1 MSYLDPI
8 TGDWA
13 FVAAAYGVIL
23 GGVGLYAITLVRRL
37 RRARG
42 ADADL
47 TANAKPVSGP
57 SSEPPAAPGP

>member
-8 TGDWA
+8 ASDWG
-13 FVAAAYGVIL
+13 FVSAAYGVIL

-42 ADADL
+42 ADL
-47 TANAKPVSGP
+47 TANAEPDP
-57 SSEPPAAPGP
+57 SPSPEPPVDPGA

>member
-8 TGDWA
+8 TGDLG

-42 ADADL
+42 ADL
-47 TANAKPVSGP
+47 ETNAEPDPSPSPAIPVD
-57 SSEPPAAPGP
+57 PGA

>member
-23 GGVGLYAITLVRRL
+23 VAIGLYAITLVRRL
-37 RRARG
+37 RLARG
-42 ADADL
+42 ADLD
-47 TANAKPVSGP
+47 TNA
-57 SSEPPAAPGP
+57 EPAPGPSPELPADPGA

>member
-1 MSYLDPI
+1 MSNLAPI
-8 TGDWA
+8 IGDLG

-42 ADADL
+42 VPLETDADP
-47 TANAKPVSGP
+47 NP
-57 SSEPPAAPGP
+57 SPEPPADPGA